1 MNKDSV
7 EKTLRDSEYSKVY
20 SEYEMFYYF
29 TISDQQVGVER
40 YKMEMMSTVIV
51 YEVWFNPENS
61 CTVILALLKNIPD
74 NDKSTVMRRIKK
86 GLYDNE
92 RVEELSKNLLN
103 KRCICSNKTVVIY
116 FMNNK
121 PIPQK
126 KNYG

>member
-7 EKTLRDSEYSKVY
+7 EKTLRDSGYSKVY
-20 SEYEMFYYF
+20 SDYEMFYYLTF
-29 TISDQQVGVER
+29 SDQQVER
-40 YKMEMMSTVIV
+40 YKMEMMSTTIV

-61 CTVILALLKNIPD
+61 YTVILALLRNIPD
-74 NDKSTVMRRIKK
+74 KDKSTVIGRIKR
-86 GLYDNE
+86 LYDNE

-116 FMNNK
+116 FINNK

>member
-7 EKTLRDSEYSKVY
+7 EKTLRDSGYSKVY
-20 SEYEMFYYF
+20 SEYEMFYYL
-29 TISDQQVGVER
+29 TISDQQVER
-40 YKMEMMSTVIV
+40 CRMEMMSTTIV

-61 CTVILALLKNIPD
+61 YIVILALLQNIPD
-74 NDKSTVMRRIKK
+74 KNKSTVMGRIKR
-86 GLYDNE
+86 LYDNE

-116 FMNNK
+116 FINNK

>member
-7 EKTLRDSEYSKVY
+7 EKTLRDSGYSKVY
-20 SEYEMFYYF
+20 SEYEMFYYL
-29 TISDQQVGVER
+29 TISDQQVER
-40 YKMEMMSTVIV
+40 YRMVMMSTTIV
-51 YEVWFNPENS
+51 YEIWFNPENS
-61 CTVILALLKNIPD
+61 YTVILALLQNIPD
-74 NDKSTVMRRIKK
+74 KDKSTVMRQIKR
-86 GLYDNE
+86 LYDNE

-116 FMNNK
+116 FINNK

>member
-7 EKTLRDSEYSKVY
+7 EKTLRDSGYFKVY
-20 SEYEMFYYF
+20 YECEMFYYF
-29 TISDQQVGVER
+29 TINDQQVER
-40 YKMEMMSTVIV
+40 YKMEMMSTIIV
-51 YEVWFNPENS
+51 YEVLFNPENL
-61 CTVILALLKNIPD
+61 CTVILASLRNIPD
-74 NDKSTVMRRIKK
+74 KDKSTVMRRIK

>member
-7 EKTLRDSEYSKVY
+7 EKTLRDSGYFNVY
-20 SEYEMFYYF
+20 YESEMFYYF
-29 TISDQQVGVER
+29 TINDQQVER
-40 YKMEMMSTVIV
+40 CKMEMMSTIIV
-51 YEVWFNPENS
+51 YEVLFNPENS
-61 CTVILALLKNIPD
+61 CTVILASLRNIPD
-74 NDKSTVMRRIKK
+74 KDKSIVMRRIK
-86 GLYDNE
+86 GLYNNE

>member
-7 EKTLRDSEYSKVY
+7 EKTLRDSGYSKVY
-20 SEYEMFYYF
+20 SEYEMFYYI
-29 TISDQQVGVER
+29 TISDQQVER
-40 YKMEMMSTVIV
+40 CKMEMMSTTIV

-61 CTVILALLKNIPD
+61 YTVILALLQNIPD
-74 NDKSTVMRRIKK
+74 KDKSTVMRRIKR
-86 GLYDNE
+86 LYDNE

-116 FMNNK
+116 FINNK